1 MGLFGDLDVAS
12 ASEDVFGVP
21 DATYSAIVKGVKMS
35 KSDNKTDERGNAL
48 VGMTVTY
55 KLDDPES
62 QYVGREV
69 GQYQT
74 VPQPPSGEPM
84 TARETQNAGY
94 LKRLLK
100 NLGVPEERMNDVNS
114 EDLVGQEVYITT
126 KKNGD
131 YTNVTRVVLRS
142 EVDGTDV
149 SFT

>member
-21 DATYSAIVKGVKMS
+21 DATYSAVVTKVSMS
-35 KSDNKTDERGNAL
+35 KSDKKNDEHGKPL
-48 VGMTVTY
+48 VGMTLTY

-62 QYVGREV
+62 QYAGRTV
-69 GQYQT
+69 TQYQT
-74 VPQPPSGEPM
+74 VPQPEGEP
-84 TARETQNAGY
+84 TADELKNMGY

-100 NLGVPEERMNDVNS
+100 NVGVPEERMNTVAA
-114 EDLVGQEVYITT
+114 EDIQGSEVYITT

-131 YTNVTRVVLRS
+131 YTNVTRVQQRS

>member
-74 VPQPPSGEPM
+74 VPQPPSGE
-84 TARETQNAGY
+84 
-94 LKRLLK
+94 RLLK